1 MVATEV
7 LGFGFIDKNL
17 TGHASLIINGQ
28 GLFDD
33 FTGLAKADQGPNA
46 ASTTLENP
54 DTNAYWI
61 GLLTTGPF
69 KGPDP
74 PGSLD
79 RNRDHVTLEVKRERT
94 GELLIMIKM
103 I

>member
-1 MVATEV
+1 MDATEV
-7 LGFGFIDKNL
+7 LGFGFIDMDL
-17 TGHASLIINGQ
+17 TGHGW
-28 GLFDD
+28 LFND
-33 FTGLAKADQGPNA
+33 FTGLAKAEQGHNSA
-46 ASTTLENP
+46 FTTLENP

-94 GELLIMIKM
+94 GVPQC
-103 I
+103 

>member
-17 TGHASLIINGQ
+17 TGHASLIIHGQ

-33 FTGLAKADQGPNA
+33 FTGLAKADQGPNSA
-46 ASTTLENP
+46 FTTIENP

-94 GELLIMIKM
+94 GVPR
-103 I
+103 